1 MKRIL
6 ALILCAVLVLSFTA
20 CSQKSSSTDNTQNA
34 ETTENTS
41 AQTTEQTT
49 VKTEATATTLKDGDY
64 DLSFTERDCDYSYD
78 ETACKITF
86 SDTSVKADNSSAIT
100 VNGTDVTIKS
110 EGTYILSGGCNNGS
124 ITVEA
129 DDNAKLQLVFDGLDL
144 TSTHSPLVIKSGDKV
159 FITLAKGSESSLSD
173 GSSYS
178 LTVDDS
184 TVDGTI
190 FSKSD
195 ITINGSGSLSINGNY
210 KHGIVSKDDLAIVGA
225 TVNVNSTSTGIDG
238 KDCVKLKDA
247 YITVTAGS
255 DAIRSTNTEETD
267 TRGFV
272 YISGGSYNLTSE
284 NDAIQSASML
294 RFDSGAFDI
303 TSGGGSENAKAHYNE
318 PMGRGMQMFTSSS
331 DTEDSESSKALK
343 AALSIKINGGEF
355 CLNSSDDAL
364 HSNGDISISNGT
376 FKVSSGDDGLHADN
390 SLTIDGGT
398 IDITKSYE
406 GVEGGQ
412 ITVNGGKIALVSS
425 DDGFNV
431 AGGNDEIVRQDPFS
445 ADSSKMLTING
456 GYIFVNASGDG
467 LDSNGSLTVTG
478 GTVLVSGPEN
488 SGNGALDYNGSSK
501 ITGGT
506 LIALGSS
513 GMAQSITGEGQCS
526 ILTNIKTQS
535 GNTSFALCDNSGN
548 VIASFTP
555 PKEYSNVVVS
565 APAIKIRESY
575 SIVCGAT
582 VSGADENGFAQNT
595 SANSGTKVTEITM
608 NDENYGTGN
617 SFGGGMGH
625 KPRM

>member
-6 ALILCAVLVLSFTA
+6 ALILCAVLALSFTA
-20 CSQKSSSTDNTQNA
+20 CSQESSSTDNTQNA
-34 ETTENTS
+34 ETTEST
-41 AQTTEQTT
+41 AIKTTEQTT

-86 SDTSVKADNSSAIT
+86 SESTVNADNSSAIT

-110 EGTYILSGGCNNGS
+110 EGTYILSGNCKNGS

-144 TSTHSPLVIKSGDKV
+144 TSTQSPLVIKSGDKV
-159 FITLAKGSESSLSD
+159 FITLAKGSESLLSD

-178 LTVDDS
+178 LTIDDS
-184 TVDGTI
+184 TVDGAI

-195 ITINGSGSLSINGNY
+195 VTINGSGSLSINGNY

-294 RFDSGAFDI
+294 RVDSGAFDI

-331 DTEDSESSKALK
+331 DTEDS
-343 AALSIKINGGEF
+343 
-355 CLNSSDDAL
+355 
-364 HSNGDISISNGT
+364 
-376 FKVSSGDDGLHADN
+376 
-390 SLTIDGGT
+390 
-398 IDITKSYE
+398 
-406 GVEGGQ
+406 
-412 ITVNGGKIALVSS
+412 
-425 DDGFNV
+425 
-431 AGGNDEIVRQDPFS
+431 
-445 ADSSKMLTING
+445 
-456 GYIFVNASGDG
+456 
-467 LDSNGSLTVTG
+467 
-478 GTVLVSGPEN
+478 
-488 SGNGALDYNGSSK
+488 
-501 ITGGT
+501 
-506 LIALGSS
+506 
-513 GMAQSITGEGQCS
+513 
-526 ILTNIKTQS
+526 
-535 GNTSFALCDNSGN
+535 
-548 VIASFTP
+548 
-555 PKEYSNVVVS
+555 
-565 APAIKIRESY
+565 
-575 SIVCGAT
+575 
-582 VSGADENGFAQNT
+582 
-595 SANSGTKVTEITM
+595 
-608 NDENYGTGN
+608 
-617 SFGGGMGH
+617 
-625 KPRM
+625 

>member
-20 CSQKSSSTDNTQNA
+20 CSQESSSTDNTQNA
-34 ETTENTS
+34 ETTEST
-41 AQTTEQTT
+41 AIQTTEQTT
-49 VKTEATATTLKDGDY
+49 VKAETTATTLKDGDY

-100 VNGTDVTIKS
+100 VNGTDVTITS

-129 DDNAKLQLVFDGLDL
+129 DDKAKLQLVFDGLDL
-144 TSTHSPLVIKSGDKV
+144 TSTQSPLVIKSGDKV

-178 LTVDDS
+178 LTIDDS
-184 TVDGTI
+184 TVDGAI

-195 ITINGSGSLSINGNY
+195 VTINGSGSLSINGNY

-225 TVNVNSTSTGIDG
+225 TVNVNSTSTGIDS

-272 YISGGSYNLTSE
+272 YISGGSFNLTSE

-294 RFDSGAFDI
+294 RVDSGAFDI
-303 TSGGGSENAKAHYNE
+303 TSGGGSENTKAHYNE

-331 DTEDSESSKALK
+331 DIEDSESTKSLK

-355 CLNSSDDAL
+355 SLNSSDDAL
-364 HSNGDISISNGT
+364 HSNGDISISNST

-431 AGGNDEIVRQDPFS
+431 AGGNDEMVRQDPFS

-488 SGNGALDYNGSSK
+488 SGNGSLDYNSSSK

-506 LIALGSS
+506 LIALGCS

-526 ILTNIKTQS
+526 ISTNISAHS

-555 PKEYSNVVVS
+555 PKQYSNVVVS
-565 APAIKIRESY
+565 APAIKTGESY

-582 VSGADENGFAQNT
+582 VSGADENGFAQSA
-595 SANSGTKVTEITM
+595 SANGGTTVTEITM
-608 NDENYGTGN
+608 NDENYGSVG